1 MFAPQLQAQLLLYEL
16 FARSSCDL
24 CVGFAQVLEFP
35 PTQSKNTSG
44 DFNSP
49 PPPPP
54 PPHLD
59 VNEWRA
65 SCHKL
70 VICARCSPAF
80 HPAILQQPPMTPIRA
95 AAALT

>member
-1 MFAPQLQAQLLLYEL
+1 MSVICVCAAASGAGSFYEL
-16 FARSSCDL
+16 FARSSRAL

-35 PTQSKNTSG
+35 PTQSKNTSR

-49 PPPPP
+49 PPT

-65 SCHKL
+65 SCDKL
-70 VICARCSPAF
+70 MICARCSPAF
-80 HPAILQQPPMTPIRA
+80 HPAILQQSPMTPIRA
-95 AAALT
+95 EMR